1 MSYAARLPRTPVL
14 MLASA
19 IAAAAAVLA
28 VISVVGL
35 LGSAGGSAG
44 AIRTFTAPGHAFRV
58 ALPDG
63 WNGVPAAQLTGLP
76 SAPVAILRRADGRG
90 LVTVEP
96 SAPIHS
102 GLAQLARSLTAQL
115 RHRFKDFRLVG
126 ARLVH
131 IRAGQA
137 FAYTFVRAPAGTVQ
151 TIVVATA
158 NGRTWTIDAVV
169 PGNAPAAAHEAG
181 SIVATFGP

>member
-1 MSYAARLPRTPVL
+1 

-35 LGSAGGSAG
+35 LSSAGGSATT
-44 AIRTFTAPGHAFRV
+44 IRSFTAPGHAFRV
-58 ALPDG
+58 ELPDG
-63 WNGVPAAQLTGLP
+63 WNPVPAAQLSQLP
-76 SAPVAILRRADGRG
+76 SAPVAVLRRTDGRG

-96 SAPIHS
+96 SAPIHT

-115 RHRFKDFRLVG
+115 SHRFKGFRLVG

-151 TIVVATA
+151 TIVVAATG
-158 NGRTWTIDAVV
+158 GRTWTIDAVV
-169 PGNAPAAAHEAG
+169 PGNAPVAAHDAG

>member
-1 MSYAARLPRTPVL
+1 RPEPSRRVRRLAAPHNDDRPARHPDLQPRRQLDRRHVAHIRLPRDPMSYAARLPRTPVL

-63 WNGVPAAQLTGLP
+63 W
-76 SAPVAILRRADGRG
+76 
-90 LVTVEP
+90 
-96 SAPIHS
+96 
-102 GLAQLARSLTAQL
+102 
-115 RHRFKDFRLVG
+115 
-126 ARLVH
+126 
-131 IRAGQA
+131 
-137 FAYTFVRAPAGTVQ
+137 
-151 TIVVATA
+151 
-158 NGRTWTIDAVV
+158 
-169 PGNAPAAAHEAG
+169 
-181 SIVATFGP
+181 